1 MPGKAD
7 ATMPPALR
15 WVLLA
20 TSFGFVVVQLD
31 VTIVNVALPRIGADL
46 GTGSAGLQW
55 VVDSYTLAFAVLLL
69 SAGALG
75 DRLGSKRAYLAGFL
89 VFTAASLAC
98 GLAPNGPALIC
109 ARAVQGV
116 GAALLVPS
124 SLALLNH
131 AFAHNPGLRARAI
144 GMWTAASAV
153 AIASGPV
160 VGALLLRSFGW
171 RSIFFVNLPLCA
183 LGAALTQRAV
193 RQPLHDEV
201 AHALDLPGQFL
212 AIAALTGLTAAV
224 IEFRPLGAFHPV
236 VLGAM
241 LLAVAGGAGFIAV
254 EKRARAP
261 RLPLSFFSLPNVS
274 AATVF
279 GILVNFTYYGVVFVL
294 SFYLQQTHGYSPLR
308 AGVAYLP
315 LTVTFIFSNLSSGW
329 MAARFGPRT
338 PMMLG
343 ALIGAAGFGLLHRLD
358 ARSPFLT
365 MLPAFVLIPGGMG
378 LAVPAMTT
386 AILSS
391 VQRAR
396 SGTASGVLN
405 AARQAGGAMG
415 VAVFGALAGG
425 GGGRIVTG
433 LRASA
438 LISSAL
444 LLVATA
450 LASSIRP
457 HAAKS

>member
-1 MPGKAD
+1 MKQKPS
-7 ATMPPALR
+7 ATMAAPLR

-46 GTGSAGLQW
+46 ATGSAGLQW

-75 DRLGSKRAYLAGFL
+75 DRLGSKKAYLAGFV

-98 GLAPNGPALIC
+98 GLAPNGAALIC
-109 ARAVQGV
+109 ARAFQGV

-131 AFAHNPGLRARAI
+131 AFAHDPRLRARAI
-144 GMWTAASAV
+144 GIWTAASAV

-171 RSIFFVNLPLCA
+171 RSIFFVNFPVCA
-183 LGAALTQRAV
+183 LGGWLTLRAV
-193 RQPLHDEV
+193 RQPLHDQV

-236 VLGAM
+236 VLGGTV
-241 LLAVAGGAGFIAV
+241 VALGAGAGFVAV
-254 EKRARAP
+254 EKHVRAP
-261 RLPLSFFSLPNVS
+261 MLPLSFFALPNVS

-308 AGVAYLP
+308 AGAAYLP

-329 MAARFGPRT
+329 MAGRFGPRT
-338 PMMLG
+338 PMVLG

-358 ARSPFLT
+358 AGSPFLA
-365 MLPAFVLIPGGMG
+365 MLPAFILIPGGMG

-386 AILSS
+386 AILAS
-391 VQRAR
+391 VERAR

-425 GGGRIVTG
+425 GHGRIVAG
-433 LRASA
+433 LKASA
-438 LISSAL
+438 LISAGL
-444 LLVATA
+444 LLVGAV

-457 HAAKS
+457 HSPQV

>member
-1 MPGKAD
+1 MTKPSP
-7 ATMPPALR
+7 ATMPAPLR

-20 TSFGFVVVQLD
+20 TSFGFVMVQLD

-69 SAGALG
+69 SAGALS
-75 DRLGSKRAYLAGFL
+75 DRLGSRKAYLAGFV

-98 GLAPNGPALIC
+98 GLAPNGAALIC
-109 ARAVQGV
+109 ARAFQGL

-131 AFAHNPGLRARAI
+131 SFDHNPELRARAI

-171 RSIFFVNLPLCA
+171 RSIFFANLPL
-183 LGAALTQRAV
+183 GAIGLALTRRAV
-193 RQPLHDEV
+193 PQGLHDEV
-201 AHALDLPGQFL
+201 DHPLDLPGQFL
-212 AIAALTGLTAAV
+212 AIAALTGLTGAV

-236 VLGAM
+236 VLGGILVA
-241 LLAVAGGAGFIAV
+241 LAAGCGFVAV
-254 EKRARAP
+254 EKHVRSP
-261 RLPLSFFSLPNVS
+261 MLPLSFFQLPNVS

-279 GILVNFTYYGVVFVL
+279 GILVNFTYYGVVFVI

-315 LTVTFIFSNLSSGW
+315 LTATFVFSNLSSGW
-329 MAARFGPRT
+329 MAGRFGPRT
-338 PMMLG
+338 PMVLG
-343 ALIGAAGFGLLHRLD
+343 ALIGMWGFVLLHRLD
-358 ARSPFLT
+358 GASPFVA
-365 MLPAFVLIPGGMG
+365 MLPAFILLPAGMG

-386 AILSS
+386 TILAS
-391 VQRAR
+391 VDRAR

-415 VAVFGALAGG
+415 VAVFGALAAGG
-425 GGGRIVTG
+425 GSRIVTG
-433 LRASA
+433 LKASA
-438 LISSAL
+438 AISAGL
-444 LLVATA
+444 LLVAAA
-450 LASSIRP
+450 LATSIRP
-457 HAAKS
+457 PRARP

>member
-1 MPGKAD
+1 MTKLSP
-7 ATMPPALR
+7 ATMPAPLR

-20 TSFGFVVVQLD
+20 TSFGFVMVQLD

-55 VVDSYTLAFAVLLL
+55 VVDSYTLAFAGLLL

-75 DRLGSKRAYLAGFL
+75 DRLGSRKAYLSGFV

-98 GLAPNGPALIC
+98 GLAPNGTALIW
-109 ARAVQGV
+109 ARTVQGA

-131 AFAHNPGLRARAI
+131 AFDHNPELRARAI

-153 AIASGPV
+153 AISSGPV
-160 VGALLLRSFGW
+160 VGALLLRSLGW
-171 RSIFFVNLPLCA
+171 RSIFFVNLPL
-183 LGAALTQRAV
+183 GAIGLALTRRAV
-193 RQPLHDEV
+193 PQALHDEV
-201 AHALDLPGQFL
+201 DHPLDLPGQFL
-212 AIAALTGLTAAV
+212 AIAALTGLTGAV

-236 VLGAM
+236 VLGGI
-241 LLAVAGGAGFIAV
+241 LLAIAGGCGFVAV
-254 EKRARAP
+254 EKHVRFP
-261 RLPLSFFSLPNVS
+261 MLPLSFFQLPNVS

-279 GILVNFTYYGVVFVL
+279 GILVNFTYYGVVFVI

-315 LTVTFIFSNLSSGW
+315 LTATFVFSNLSSGW
-329 MAARFGPRT
+329 MAGRFGPRT
-338 PMMLG
+338 PMVLG
-343 ALIGAAGFGLLHRLD
+343 ALIGTAGFVLLHRLD
-358 ARSPFLT
+358 GASPFLA
-365 MLPAFVLIPGGMG
+365 MLPAFILLPAGMG

-386 AILSS
+386 TILAS
-391 VQRAR
+391 VDRAR

-415 VAVFGALAGG
+415 VAVFGALAAGG
-425 GGGRIVTG
+425 GSHIVTG

-438 LISSAL
+438 AISTGL
-444 LLVATA
+444 LLVAAA
-450 LASSIRP
+450 LATSIRP
-457 HAAKS
+457 PRVPR

>member
-1 MPGKAD
+1 MPA
-7 ATMPPALR
+7 PLR
-15 WVLLA
+15 RVLLA
-20 TSFGFVVVQLD
+20 TSFGFVMVQLD

-55 VVDSYTLAFAVLLL
+55 VVDSYTLAFAALLL

-75 DRLGSKRAYLAGFL
+75 DRLGSRKAYLSGFV

-98 GLAPNGPALIC
+98 GLAPTGAALIC

-131 AFAHNPGLRARAI
+131 SFDHNPELRARAI

-153 AIASGPV
+153 AIASGPL

-171 RSIFFVNLPLCA
+171 RSIFYANLPL
-183 LGAALTQRAV
+183 GAIGLALTRRAV
-193 RQPLHDEV
+193 PQTLHDEV
-201 AHALDLPGQFL
+201 DHPLDLPGQFL
-212 AIAALTGLTAAV
+212 AIAALTGLTGAV

-236 VLGAM
+236 VLGGI
-241 LLAVAGGAGFIAV
+241 LLAIAAGCGFVAV
-254 EKRARAP
+254 EKHVRAP
-261 RLPLSFFSLPNVS
+261 MLPLSFFQRPNVS

-279 GILVNFTYYGVVFVL
+279 GILVNFTYYGVVFVI

-315 LTVTFIFSNLSSGW
+315 LTATFVFSNLSSGW
-329 MAARFGPRT
+329 MAGRFGPRT
-338 PMMLG
+338 PMVLG
-343 ALIGAAGFGLLHRLD
+343 ALIGTGGFVLLHRLD
-358 ARSPFLT
+358 AASPFLA
-365 MLPAFVLIPGGMG
+365 MLPAFILLPAGMG

-386 AILSS
+386 TILAS
-391 VQRAR
+391 VDRAR

-415 VAVFGALAGG
+415 VAVFGALAAG

-433 LRASA
+433 LRTSA
-438 LISSAL
+438 AISAGL
-444 LLVATA
+444 LLVAAA
-450 LASSIRP
+450 LATSIRP
-457 HAAKS
+457 GRARR